1 MARGIVRVGIIGAGK
16 VVRAKHLPG
25 LLADPAAKVVG
36 VCNLR
41 RDSAIRVAREFGIPK
56 VFDDWEQMIGDPG
69 IDAVVIGTWPYMH
82 CPITLGALDAG
93 KHVLCQ
99 GRMAMNAREAQ
110 RMLDFSRECPGRV
123 AMVAPSPLGLV
134 GDAFMIKLLAD
145 GYLGLLREI
154 HARSFGDELTSP
166 LTPMT
171 WRQMTKYVGFNM
183 LNLGELYET
192 LLRWTPQA
200 IRVYAR
206 ATKQVAVRPDPET
219 GKKGRVGTADSLQ
232 ALTAHEDGSAGTFRL
247 SAVTRHD
254 LGSEIALYGSEGTL
268 IYNLTR
274 DEIRGARAG
283 EPALRPLAI
292 PPELRGGWTVEA
304 DFLAAITEGRP
315 VTRTDFATAALTMHF
330 AEAVARSSRHQEAVD
345 IPLTEFSNPTL

>member
-1 MARGIVRVGIIGAGK
+1 MAGGIVRVGIIGAGR
-16 VVRAKHLPG
+16 VVRERHIPG
-25 LLADPAAKVVG
+25 LLAGPGAKLVG
-36 VCNLR
+36 ICNLR

-56 VFDDWEQMIGDPG
+56 VYDDWEQMIGDPG

-110 RMLDFSRECPGRV
+110 RMLDFSRECPGLV
-123 AMVAPSPLGLV
+123 AVVAPSPLGMA
-134 GDAFMIKLLAD
+134 GDPYLRKLIAD

-154 HARSFGDELTSP
+154 HVRSFSDDLASP

-183 LNLGELYET
+183 LNLGELYEA

-200 IRVYAR
+200 IRVQAR
-206 ATKQVAVRPDPET
+206 ATKQVPIRPDPET

-232 ALTAHEDGSAGTFRL
+232 ALTAHEDGSAGTFSL
-247 SAVTRHD
+247 SAVTRHN
-254 LGSEIALYGSEGTL
+254 LGTEVGLYGSEGTIL
-268 IYNLTR
+268 YNLTR
-274 DEIRGARAG
+274 DELRAARAG
-283 EPALRPLAI
+283 EPALRPLPI
-292 PPELRGGWTVEA
+292 PPELRGAWTIEA

-315 VTRTDFATAALTMHF
+315 APRTDFATAALTMHF
-330 AEAVARSSRHQEAVD
+330 TEAVARSSRHQEAVD
-345 IPLTEFSNPTL
+345 VPLTEFSNPTL